1 MTDTTLTAKPPLWFW
16 AGAALGLAWN
26 IFGLVQFVGS
36 LTQTETSLIAS
47 GLTAEQAAV
56 MTGYPVWMTI
66 VFATGVVGGTIGCI
80 LLLMRN
86 SLAVPVFVVS
96 LAGYALL
103 YIGDIVYGVFA
114 AMGAPQVIV
123 LTMVVAIAAALLW
136 LSLKAREQCLLT

>member
-1 MTDTTLTAKPPLWFW
+1 MTDSTFTAKPPLWFW

-26 IFGLVQFVGS
+26 VFGLVQFVGS
-36 LTQTETSLIAS
+36 LTQTETSLIEG
-47 GLTAEQAAV
+47 GLTAEQAAT

-66 VFATGVVGGTIGCI
+66 AFAIGVGGGTIGCA

-86 SLAVPVFVVS
+86 GLAVPVFVAS

-136 LSLKAREQCLLT
+136 LSLKARQQFLLT